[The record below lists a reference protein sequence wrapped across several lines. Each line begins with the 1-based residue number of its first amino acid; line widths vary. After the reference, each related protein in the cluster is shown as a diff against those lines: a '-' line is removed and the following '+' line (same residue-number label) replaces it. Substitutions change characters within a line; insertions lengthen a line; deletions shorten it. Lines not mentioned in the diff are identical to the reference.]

1 MAITLTPKNSR
12 FSRNLYWMGLP
23 HTNLTT
29 DVFLFG
35 KDARSSTK
43 NLAPYGKGDAEQVR
57 SVDYGNNYAKVG
69 MNNFILASDAILTK
83 PFTILAAI
91 QPTTQTGLQFALG
104 TYDGQSK
111 GVLVYGSGGII
122 YAGGELVSSANNI
135 NLPATFAA
143 DKFTMVGIAYNGE
156 KFKLFTFNNG
166 SLITAE
172 ATSAATLTPVILR
185 FGSPIGFA
193 YADFNIAFG
202 AGYNAALTDEQLK
215 DTYEHLKKLM
225 TNRGITLA

>member
-1 MAITLTPKNSR
+1 MAIVLTPKNSH
-12 FSRNLYWMGLP
+12 FSKNIYWMGLP
-23 HTNLTT
+23 HTNLLT
-29 DVFLFG
+29 DAFLFS
-35 KDARSSTK
+35 KDAKSSTK
-43 NLAPYGKGDAEQVR
+43 NLAPYSKGDAQAI
-57 SVDYGNNYAKVG
+57 GNIAYSDNHITVG
-69 MNNFILASDAILTK
+69 MTNYILSSDAILTK

-122 YAGGELVSSANNI
+122 NAGGELVSSTNNI

-172 ATSAATLTPVILR
+172 ATSAATPTPAKLR
-185 FGSPIGFA
+185 FGSPIGYA
-193 YADFNIAFG
+193 YADFNIAFS

-215 DTYEHLKKLM
+215 DTHEHLKKLM